1 MVDFCFSLNPNFNIY
16 FDGAIIVKVNKTRN
30 DIFKNCKYADL
41 TIRLFNEYLFDDES
55 LVPETFDLDTDEEE
69 ETTLCN
75 KFPALGLIWDLF
87 DPESKHE
94 FITKKGTMLYSSDET
109 SIQLRFELNE
119 DDYKHFL
126 EEYKE
131 M

>member
-1 MVDFCFSLNPNFNIY
+1 MVDFQFSLNPNFNIY
-16 FDGAIIVKVNKTRN
+16 FDGAITVKVNKTP
-30 DIFKNCKYADL
+30 DILKNCIYADL

-55 LVPETFDLDTDEEE
+55 LDPETFELDTDEEE
-69 ETTLCN
+69 GTTLCN

-87 DPESKHE
+87 NPEAKHE
-94 FITKKGTMLYSSDET
+94 FVTKKGTMLYSSDET

>member
-1 MVDFCFSLNPNFNIY
+1 MVDFQFALNPNFNIY

-30 DIFKNCKYADL
+30 DMFKNCEYADL
-41 TIRLFNEYLFDDES
+41 TIRLFNEYIFDDES
-55 LVPETFDLDTDEEE
+55 LDPATFDLDTDEEG

-75 KFPALGLIWDLF
+75 KFPFIVLIWNIF
-87 DPESKHE
+87 NPEVKHE
-94 FITKKGTMLYSSDET
+94 FISKKGTMVYSSDET

>member
-1 MVDFCFSLNPNFNIY
+1 MTDFCFNLNPNFNIY
-16 FDGAIIVKVNKTRN
+16 FDGAIIIKVNKTRD
-30 DIFKNCKYADL
+30 DIFENCEYADL
-41 TIRLFNEYLFDDES
+41 TIRLFNEYLFNDES
-55 LVPETFDLDTDEEE
+55 LDPATFDLDTDEEE
-69 ETTLCN
+69 GITLCN
-75 KFPALGLIWDLF
+75 KFPALGLIWDIF
-87 DPESKHE
+87 NPETKHE
-94 FITKKGTMLYSSDET
+94 FVAKKGSMLYSSDEA

>member
-1 MVDFCFSLNPNFNIY
+1 MVVLCFELTPNFNIY
-16 FDGAIIVKVNKTRN
+16 FDGAITVKVNKTSD
-30 DIFKNCKYADL
+30 DIFESCEYMDR
-41 TIRLFNEYLFDDES
+41 TIMLFNKCLFDDES
-55 LVPETFDLDTDEEE
+55 LDPETFELDTDEEE
-69 ETTLCN
+69 GTTLCN
-75 KFPALGLIWDLF
+75 KFPFLGLIWDLF
-87 DPESKHE
+87 NPEAKHE
-94 FITKKGTMLYSSDET
+94 FVTKKGTMVYSSDET